1 MEKIL
6 RVEGKAFCLSPGN
19 NVDTDQIIPG
29 KYMKWLTMSGFG
41 PHVFEDE
48 RAKSKGEHPFDLPEN
63 KGRTILVV
71 GENFGCGSSREHAVW
86 ALVGWPIRA
95 IIGESFAEIFRG
107 NSAPNGL
114 VCVDV
119 APKFRAKL
127 EEWLR
132 RYGEANV
139 CVNLTEMVVS
149 IGYVDGALGFKYDSC
164 TMPDEHR
171 EMLISGQW
179 NTTEALLSV
188 GEETIRKVALSL
200 PYIGQS

>member
-114 VCVDV
+114 VCV
-119 APKFRAKL
+119 
-127 EEWLR
+127 
-132 RYGEANV
+132 
-139 CVNLTEMVVS
+139 NLTEMVVS